1 MNKGPAALLLLV
13 TAACTQGETRETPAP
28 SPAAEA
34 IGEPRDCLPITQ
46 FSNTRIRD
54 DNTIDFIGGAGNRV
68 WRVTLPNRCSGLKSA
83 DTFTYETSLSQL
95 CRQDIIYPLNR
106 YGNDFQRGPGCG
118 LAPFV
123 PVKLAQ

>member
-1 MNKGPAALLLLV
+1 MNKGPAAVLLLTL
-13 TAACTQGETRETPAP
+13 AACTQGETRETPAP
-28 SPAAEA
+28 SPAAEV
-34 IGEPRDCLPITQ
+34 IGEARDCLPLTQ

-68 WRVTLPNRCSGLKSA
+68 WRVTLSNRCSGLKSA

-106 YGNDFQRGPGCG
+106 YGGDFQRGPGCG

-123 PVKLAQ
+123 PVKLAD

>member
-1 MNKGPAALLLLV
+1 MKKGPAAVLLLM
-13 TAACTQGETRETPAP
+13 TAACTQGESRETPAP

-34 IGEPRDCLPITQ
+34 IGEPRDCLPLTQ

-83 DTFTYETSLSQL
+83 DSLTYETSLSQL

-123 PVKLAQ
+123 PVKLAP